1 MDFGKAF
8 TSTFENM
15 DVLSA
20 IASTIAIILLGFI
33 MRKRGIF
40 TETFGKTLT
49 KVVMTLALPALGYF
63 GLRYLDL
70 CN

>member
-40 TETFGKTLT
+40 TETVGIASFG
-49 KVVMTLALPALGYF
+49 VHVIF
-63 GLRYLDL
+63 GT
-70 CN
+70 N